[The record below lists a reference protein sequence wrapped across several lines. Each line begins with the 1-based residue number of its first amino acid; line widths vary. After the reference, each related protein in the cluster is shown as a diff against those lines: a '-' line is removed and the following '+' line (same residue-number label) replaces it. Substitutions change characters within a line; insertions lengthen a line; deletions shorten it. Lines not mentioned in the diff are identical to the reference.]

1 MSEST
6 SPFKED
12 RPETESW
19 AAQLFAANA
28 ASEPV
33 SSGVEGSV
41 WRGGDVSTGVDAN
54 TQVPVVAREVEP
66 GKLPVA
72 LLAGAGAALIGGLV
86 WAGVVITTQF
96 DIGFLAWFVGAA
108 TGLAIVRVAGRPISA
123 AGQVLAGTFA
133 AGGIIVGKY
142 VIFVHAVKKTFGA
155 LLAAHGQSI
164 GYLDTRQMSIFAHNF
179 GSIVRPVYALW
190 GALAFVAA
198 VRTAGG
204 RQALA
209 RHRR

>member
-1 MSEST
+1 MGEST
-6 SPFKED
+6 SPFKEG

-19 AAQLFAANA
+19 ATQMFAANA
-28 ASEPV
+28 A
-33 SSGVEGSV
+33 
-41 WRGGDVSTGVDAN
+41 TGVDAD

-86 WAGVVITTQF
+86 WAGVVITTHF

-108 TGLAIVRVAGRPISA
+108 TGLAIVRVAGRPVGTA
-123 AGQVLAGTFA
+123 AQVLAGALA

-155 LLAAHGQSI
+155 LLAAQGMSV
-164 GYLDTRQMSIFAHNF
+164 GYLDTRQMSIFLHNF
-179 GSIVRPVYALW
+179 GSFVRPIYALW
-190 GALAFVAA
+190 GALAFFAA

-204 RQALA
+204 GHALT
-209 RHRR
+209 RGR